1 MISTYFLK
9 ANFRDKGWKKSK
21 TKHATFHSVKFC
33 PRIHDRITLANEC
46 VEFVFNSSINGLVA
60 WKVAKWYVQSQ
71 CYPIFLFHKATF
83 IGIIFFVGGEGG
95 EEMFKK
101 NFLKPPKFFENF
113 KWTTYAHITFFHKN
127 SIRWC
132 NMMDLSESI
141 FSFLFLCLLLPLL

>member
-33 PRIHDRITLANEC
+33 PRIHDRISLANEC

-71 CYPIFLFHKATF
+71 YYPIFLFHKATF
-83 IGIIFFVGGEGG
+83 IGIIFSGGGEGG
-95 EEMFKK
+95 EEIV
-101 NFLKPPKFFENF
+101 LKKFFEASKVLWKFQMN
-113 KWTTYAHITFFHKN
+113 HICSLTFFHKN